1 MDPIIALGLRIRS
14 RGRLRGASGTPP
26 PDRPG
31 APDAARILAGTA
43 SQGHRRIVASNRA
56 ARNSLY
62 SSDTSDSSAH
72 PMLDQRVECAGLA
85 AEPADMPIV
94 LQRSIGFL
102 CSVLLLP
109 ALAIMS
115 IAVRLD
121 SPGPALFRA
130 RRIGY
135 GGAPFDCLKLRTMRT
150 DADSGPAVTV
160 SNDRRVTRVGSLLRR
175 FRLDELPQLWN
186 VARGEMLLVGPRPED
201 PRFVDLS
208 DPLHREVFMAM
219 PGITGAAQLAYVNE
233 AELLDSDDPDRH
245 YRKEILPHK
254 LELDAAY
261 LRRRSPNLDAW
272 ILVQTILA
280 AVGRPPSR
288 DAIEA
293 RL

>member
-1 MDPIIALGLRIRS
+1 
-14 RGRLRGASGTPP
+14 
-26 PDRPG
+26 
-31 APDAARILAGTA
+31 
-43 SQGHRRIVASNRA
+43 
-56 ARNSLY
+56 
-62 SSDTSDSSAH
+62 
-72 PMLDQRVECAGLA
+72 
-85 AEPADMPIV
+85 MPIV

-150 DADSGPAVTV
+150 DADIGPAVTV
-160 SNDRRVTRVGSLLRR
+160 SNDRRVTRVGGLLRR
-175 FRLDELPQLWN
+175 LRLDELPQLWN

-233 AELLDSDDPDRH
+233 ADLLDSDDPDHH

>member
-1 MDPIIALGLRIRS
+1 
-14 RGRLRGASGTPP
+14 
-26 PDRPG
+26 
-31 APDAARILAGTA
+31 
-43 SQGHRRIVASNRA
+43 
-56 ARNSLY
+56 
-62 SSDTSDSSAH
+62 
-72 PMLDQRVECAGLA
+72 
-85 AEPADMPIV
+85 MPIV

-109 ALAIMS
+109 VMAVMAV
-115 IAVRLD
+115 AVRLD
-121 SPGPALFRA
+121 SPGPAVFRA
-130 RRIGY
+130 TRVGF
-135 GGAPFDCLKLRTMRT
+135 GGAPFDCFKLRTMLT
-150 DADSGPAVTV
+150 GAYGGPAVTV
-160 SNDRRVTRVGSLLRR
+160 SQDRRVTRVGSLLRR

-233 AELLDSDDPDRH
+233 ADLLDSDDPERH
-245 YRKEILPHK
+245 YRKEILPQK

-272 ILVQTILA
+272 IIAQTILA

-288 DAIEA
+288 EAIKA